1 MLIKCTSFT
10 LAYNVSFT
18 NVKKTK
24 SYEKNCHYLFV
35 VIIYYFHTC
44 FLHRFCCRK
53 QKRGTTTSSPQVE
66 VKNVHKDIE
75 ETISKFNIK
84 FENIVKAQIILESGN
99 LTSIRAIRDNNI
111 VGMKV
116 AKQRPTTAINEEG
129 HAIYSSI
136 EDCLIDYALW
146 QSQNA
151 FKCRTE
157 EQYLELLGRIY
168 AEDPKYVEKLKR
180 IIEKQKKQ
188 N

>member
-1 MLIKCTSFT
+1 MKKIAIIYLLLLFIIST
-10 LAYNVSFT
+10 LAFYTGFIVGG
-18 NVKKTK
+18 KK
-24 SYEKNCHYLFV
+24 EEQQHPP
-35 VIIYYFHTC
+35 
-44 FLHRFCCRK
+44 
-53 QKRGTTTSSPQVE
+53 QQVE

-75 ETISKFNIK
+75 ETISKLNIK

-116 AKQRPTTAINEEG
+116 AKQRPTTAINEKG

-157 EQYLELLGRIY
+157 EQYLKLLGRIY
-168 AEDPKYVEKLKR
+168 AEDTKYVEKLKR

>member
-1 MLIKCTSFT
+1 MLKKQKVMKKIAIIYLLLLFIIST
-10 LAYNVSFT
+10 LAFYTGFIVGG
-18 NVKKTK
+18 KK
-24 SYEKNCHYLFV
+24 EE
-35 VIIYYFHTC
+35 
-44 FLHRFCCRK
+44 
-53 QKRGTTTSSPQVE
+53 QQPAPPPVE

-75 ETISKFNIK
+75 ETISKFKIK

-99 LTSIRAIRDNNI
+99 LTSTRAIRDNNI

-157 EQYLELLGRIY
+157 EQYFELLGRIY

>member
-1 MLIKCTSFT
+1 MLKKQKVMKKIAIIYLLLLFIISA
-10 LAYNVSFT
+10 LAFNT
-18 NVKKTK
+18 G
-24 SYEKNCHYLFV
+24 FV
-35 VIIYYFHTC
+35 VGS
-44 FLHRFCCRK
+44 K
-53 QKRGTTTSSPQVE
+53 KEEQQQKKQVE

-75 ETISKFNIK
+75 ETISKFKIK

-116 AKQRPTTAINEEG
+116 AKQRPTPAINEKG

-157 EQYLELLGRIY
+157 EQYFELLGRIY
-168 AEDPKYVEKLKR
+168 AEDTKYVEKLKR
-180 IIEKQKKQ
+180 IIEKQ